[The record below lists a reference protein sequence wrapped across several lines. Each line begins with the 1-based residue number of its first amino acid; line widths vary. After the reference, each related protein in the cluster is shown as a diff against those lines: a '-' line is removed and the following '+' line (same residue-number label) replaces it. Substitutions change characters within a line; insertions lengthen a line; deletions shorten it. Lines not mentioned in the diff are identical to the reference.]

1 MDKEV
6 WKRKHLDSKA
16 LAENT
21 LMLAT
26 RNPIM
31 LLRVRQKEH
40 KKNNDVGRRL
50 AIRAKEYQRRMKARK
65 IFDEM
70 TQEANAWRASLD
82 AEVAA
87 VGVMEFESDI
97 AYTDSSQASVAV

>member
-1 MDKEV
+1 
-6 WKRKHLDSKA
+6 
-16 LAENT
+16 
-21 LMLAT
+21 
-26 RNPIM
+26 M

-40 KKNNDVGRRL
+40 QQKAARRRHRSS
-50 AIRAKEYQRRMKARK
+50 IVNSRAPEYQQRMKARK

-70 TQEANAWRASLD
+70 MQEANAWRASLD

-97 AYTDSSQASVAV
+97 AYTDSSPSSVAV

>member
-1 MDKEV
+1 M
-6 WKRKHLDSKA
+6 
-16 LAENT
+16 N
-21 LMLAT
+21 
-26 RNPIM
+26 
-31 LLRVRQKEH
+31 
-40 KKNNDVGRRL
+40 
-50 AIRAKEYQRRMKARK
+50 ARK

-70 TQEANAWRASLD
+70 MQEANAWRASLD